1 MGTTVVSSLLGYVYW
16 MLAARQYAPADVGL
30 AASLVAALTI
40 ASAASSI
47 GLGATAVQ
55 TLPGRRRPREWSTAL
70 NSMMLVAALLGIP
83 VALAIVAGLPLA
95 SSSFDVLA
103 DHPAVALL
111 LVIGVVIANAASVL
125 DSAFIAE
132 RASGYSLFR
141 NLVFAVV
148 KLPLVVLPVVV
159 GLGASGILAT
169 WVAGIVAGLLLG
181 FWLILRMKPGYSA
194 SVRSFR
200 GEAHSALRS
209 LAGQH
214 PISVANISPVY
225 LLPIFVSVELS
236 NRDNAFF
243 STTWRVGIFFFMVSA
258 AVAVALFAEGSNAS
272 GRLRSAARTAVV
284 AVALLLIPA
293 IAVAIVFGR
302 DLLGMFGPEYAEHG
316 YALLVVLA
324 ISAIPD
330 AVTNVYVTVLRVQ
343 GRLAAAA
350 RLSVSM
356 AVVCLVL
363 GWLLLPQLGIVGG
376 GVAWLVAQS
385 VGSAIVA
392 FDLLHRRRSRV
403 AFEGA
408 R

>member
-1 MGTTVVSSLLGYVYW
+1 
-16 MLAARQYAPADVGL
+16 MLAARQYDPAAVGL

-47 GLGATAVQ
+47 GLGATTVQ
-55 TLPGRRRPREWSTAL
+55 VLPGRRGAREWSAAL
-70 NSMMLVAALLGIP
+70 NSMIVMGALLGIP
-83 VALAIVAGLPLA
+83 ASVAIVGVLPLA
-95 SSSFDVLA
+95 SSSFDVLT
-103 DHPAVALL
+103 DHPAVALV
-111 LVIGVVIANAASVL
+111 LVLGVVLANAASVL
-125 DSAFIAE
+125 DSAFVAE

-141 NLVFAVV
+141 NLVFAAV

-169 WVAGIVAGLLLG
+169 WVAGIVAGLSLG
-181 FWLILRMKPGYSA
+181 FWLIVRMKPGYSA
-194 SVRSFR
+194 SVGSF
-200 GEAHSALRS
+200 GSEAHGALRS

-258 AVAVALFAEGSNAS
+258 AVAVSLFAEGATAS
-272 GRLRSAARTAVV
+272 ERLGSAARTGAIAVT
-284 AVALLLIPA
+284 LLLIPA

-356 AVVCLVL
+356 AVVCLLL
-363 GWLLLPQLGIVGG
+363 GWVLLPRLGIVGG
-376 GVAWLVAQS
+376 GVAWLIAQS
-385 VGSAIVA
+385 AGSAIVA
-392 FDLLHRRRSRV
+392 FDLLRRRRSRM
-403 AFEGA
+403 ALEGA